1 MKSRNSINIGVRL
14 CAALVVGVGTLLA
27 APNVRNV
34 DCPRQSLGD
43 AVAKADP
50 GDTIRVTG
58 TCHERIVITTD
69 HLTIDGQGTAVID
82 GGGGSGGEFSAAI
95 IIDGAQ
101 GIAVRG
107 FTVHNSSNGILGQS
121 NAAFTVQNT
130 RIHDNV
136 RAGIFALNASSAEI
150 NDCTITRNGDAG
162 VLIVNNSVAVFKGSI
177 TANNNLVGVDAT
189 SNSSVEVR
197 GGSLEAS
204 GNVTNGIAI
213 DGSSFR
219 IQNFDASLGG
229 SITTNSNGAN
239 GILVAG
245 SQFVIFGPAANHV
258 ITAMNN
264 SGNGISLPGAS
275 VLVNA
280 RPDGGGKF
288 VLKGNGIGLNVGTEA
303 TIQMPVGGLDVENN
317 GTGLLADGAG
327 SLLLVSVPQNPI
339 IIRGNRSVD
348 VDLRFGTRMTVDAAI
363 LGAVKCDATV
373 LSRGSTRCP

>member
-1 MKSRNSINIGVRL
+1 MNSRNSINSGVRL
-14 CAALVVGVGTLLA
+14 SAALVVGVGTLLA
-27 APNVRNV
+27 APNVRSI

-50 GDTIRVTG
+50 GDTLRVTG
-58 TCHERIVITTD
+58 ICHERVVITTD
-69 HLTIDGQGTAVID
+69 RLTIDGQGTAVID

-95 IIDGAQ
+95 LIDGAQ
-101 GIAVRG
+101 GITVRG

-121 NAAFTVQNT
+121 NAAFKVQNT
-130 RIHDNV
+130 RIQDNA
-136 RAGIFALNASSAEI
+136 REGIFTLDASNAEI
-150 NDCTITRNGDAG
+150 SDCTINHNGHVG
-162 VLIVNNSVAVFKGSI
+162 VRLLNNSVAVFKGSV
-177 TANNNLVGVDAT
+177 TANNNLAGMMAT
-189 SNSSVEVR
+189 ANSSVEVR

-204 GNVTNGIAI
+204 GNTLGGIAL

-219 IQNFDASLGG
+219 IIEFTASLG
-229 SITTNSNGAN
+229 SSVTANNNGTH
-239 GILVAG
+239 GFVIAG
-245 SQFVIFGPAANHV
+245 SQLIIFGPAANHL

-264 SGNGISLPGAS
+264 KGSGIFLPGSS

-280 RPDGGGKF
+280 RNESGGKF
-288 VLKGNGIGLNVGTEA
+288 VLKENGIGLNVGTDA
-303 TIQMPVGGLDVENN
+303 TIQMPVGGLDVEDN

-327 SLLLVSVPQNPI
+327 SLLLLSVPQNPI

-363 LGAVKCDATV
+363 LGTVKCDATV

>member
-1 MKSRNSINIGVRL
+1 MKSRNSINSDVRL

-82 GGGGSGGEFSAAI
+82 GGGGGGGEFSAAI

-197 GGSLEAS
+197 GGGSLEAS

-229 SITTNSNGAN
+229 SIITNSNGAN

-245 SQFVIFGPAANHV
+245 SQLVIFGPAANHV

-288 VLKGNGIGLNVGTEA
+288 VLKSNGI
-303 TIQMPVGGLDVENN
+303 
-317 GTGLLADGAG
+317 GLLADGAG
-327 SLLLVSVPQNPI
+327 SLLLLSVPQNPI
-339 IIRGNRSVD
+339 VIRGNRTVD

-363 LGAVKCDATV
+363 LGTVKCDATV